1 MPRQSLQQ
9 QQKLQQKLSPQQI
22 QLMRLLELNELEMEE
37 RVKQEIVDNPALE
50 EGAEYP
56 DSDPAI
62 ADINVDEEGKPTETP
77 EQLSLGDYYNEDEIP
92 DYRLG
97 TNNYSPDDKQ
107 ENIPIG
113 TSSSFHDFLDEQL
126 GMRPLNETEHKIAE
140 YIIGNIDDNGYLQR
154 PLAAISDDLIFQAGI
169 DVSPEKINDILQI
182 IQDFEPAGVGASN
195 LQECSCCNWNAVAE
209 RPPTCWHTASSTR
222 CSTRS
227 PRSTTTKSSSN

>member
-1 MPRQSLQQ
+1 
-9 QQKLQQKLSPQQI
+9 
-22 QLMRLLELNELEMEE
+22 MRLLELNELEMEE